1 MSLTDLAILPGSG
14 AIDFGTHRY
23 KAQLAKL
30 SPVAFDLPSN
40 KRCMLG
46 VSLGTHN
53 IEGARLEAVLEWIS
67 ANFDHCAVVIGDSVY
82 RLTLELLEQ
91 MPPEQALAQALA
103 SGRTFE
109 RTYAP
114 LFRQY
119 AAACKFEW
127 LPLSKVAESES
138 FPGHLASLERLY
150 EQDAAFQE
158 SVAGFA
164 NAYLDRGDK
173 IDAVTDQAL
182 AMTRRYLLEESALF
196 ACLREQDWPILVYPG
211 SIDSIVDLCEGRFGE
226 APAPLQQLA
235 FAALE
240 VKKKGL
246 FFADG
251 ASKVIRAGATQ
262 ALSRQ
267 DAASEFL
274 ADLDDTDWATLLK
287 ATKLKKFPPREAIV
301 KAGDKE
307 RHLMILIDG
316 RAEVLVQRPDG
327 TRQQVA
333 VLEAGTVFGE
343 QSFLDGLP
351 RSATVTALSE
361 CTLRSMSRKDF
372 QTWSESQPRIALALL
387 ADLGR
392 VLSLRARSMLF
403 EIQHMA

>member
-1 MSLTDLAILPGSG
+1 MSLTDLALTPGSG

-30 SPVAFDLPSN
+30 SPAQFDLAAG

-67 ANFDHCAVVIGDSVY
+67 THFEQCAVVVGDSVY
-82 RLTLELLEQ
+82 RLTLQLLEL
-91 MPPEQALAQALA
+91 MPAEQAMEQALAA
-103 SGRTFE
+103 GRAFE
-109 RTYAP
+109 RSYAP

-119 AAACKFEW
+119 ASACKFEW
-127 LPLSKVAESES
+127 LPLSRVSES
-138 FPGHLASLERLY
+138 ASFPTHLASLEQLY
-150 EQDAAFQE
+150 ANDAAFQE

-164 NAYLDRGDK
+164 RAYLQRGEKVDSV
-173 IDAVTDQAL
+173 DDLAL
-182 AMTRRYLLEESALF
+182 TMTRRYLLEESALF

-211 SIDSIVDLCEGRFGE
+211 SIDSIVNLCEGRFGE
-226 APAPLQQLA
+226 APAPLKQLA
-235 FAALE
+235 FAALD

-267 DAASEFL
+267 DASSEFL
-274 ADLDDTDWATLLK
+274 ADLDDADWSTLLK
-287 ATKLKKFPPREAIV
+287 ATRLKKFPPREAIV
-301 KAGDKE
+301 KAGDAE

-316 RAEVLVQRPDG
+316 RAEVLIQRPDG
-327 TRQQVA
+327 SKQQVA

-351 RSATVTALSE
+351 RSATVTALGE
-361 CTLRSMSRKDF
+361 CTLRSLSRKDF
-372 QTWSESQPRIALALL
+372 QAWSQSEPRIALALL

-403 EIQHMA
+403 ELQHML